1 MEKRLFRTLK
11 IVAIICAIILLI
23 ECIYIMFFIDK
34 KSIYFDGI
42 NSVVSND
49 KFLVSVGSNNNNV
62 NYYEKAKVTR
72 YNSKKEKS
80 FEKIYNKGFNGVY
93 FDVLIDESENIIAV
107 GSYEKDEK
115 EFKNRNRTALIVKY
129 DKAGNI
135 IYENDFQLLG
145 NSKFTSVYEV
155 EDGYIV
161 AGQTIYDNMTVG
173 LSEDGGGIIVKYN
186 KNLDIVWIENYGDNK
201 AGVFND
207 ILVHNDYI
215 YAVGLSSPTVGVV
228 AKYNLEG
235 ELQKSYEYKDSDG
248 LGFSGLAYK
257 NSQLFVCGGKIN
269 RDNNDSNG
277 VIALF
282 SKNLE
287 LKEEVEFDGN
297 GYDRFNQLIID
308 EDDNIVVVG
317 TIATIDKNEEE
328 KNANAFNHDGVI
340 AKYDDDLDKIKE
352 LTYGDE
358 RDDYFTSIIDY
369 DGNYLVSGYSSYEDG
384 SYLSKF
390 IKYSYALKV
399 LGVE

>member
-1 MEKRLFRTLK
+1 MEKKLFRILK
-11 IVAIICAIILLI
+11 IVAVICAIILLI
-23 ECIYIMFFIDK
+23 EGFYIMFFLER

-49 KFLVSVGSNNNNV
+49 KYLVAVGSNNNNV

-93 FDVLIDESENIIAV
+93 FDVLIDSNANIVAV
-107 GSYEKDEK
+107 GSYEKDED
-115 EFKNRNRTALIVKY
+115 ELKNKNRTALIVKY
-129 DKAGNI
+129 DKDGNI

-155 EDGYIV
+155 DDGYIV
-161 AGQTIYDNMTVG
+161 VGQSIYDNMTVG
-173 LSEDGGGIIVKYN
+173 LSEDGGGIIIKYN
-186 KNLDIVWIENYGDNK
+186 KNLDIVWIQNYGENK
-201 AGVFND
+201 SGIFND
-207 ILVHNDYI
+207 VLVHGDHI

-228 AKYNLEG
+228 VKYSIDG
-235 ELQKSYEYKDSDG
+235 EFEEVYNYKESDG
-248 LGFSGLAYK
+248 LGFSGVAYE
-257 NSQLFVCGGKIN
+257 NGELFVCGGKID

-277 VIALF
+277 VIVSF

-287 LKEEVEFDGN
+287 LKDEVEFDGK

-308 EDDNIVVVG
+308 DDNNIVVVG
-317 TIATIDKNEEE
+317 TIAIIDKNKDE

-340 AKYDDDLDKIKE
+340 AKYDNNLEKIRE

-369 DGNYLVSGYSSYEDG
+369 NGNYLISGYSSYEDG

-390 IKYSYALKV
+390 IRYSYAFKV

>member
-1 MEKRLFRTLK
+1 MEKRIYKILK
-11 IVAIICAIILLI
+11 IVAVICAIVLFI
-23 ECIYIMFFIDK
+23 EGIYIMFFLEK

-49 KFLVSVGSNNNNV
+49 KYLVSVGSNNNNV

-72 YNSKKEKS
+72 YNSKKEKV

-93 FDVLIDESENIIAV
+93 FDVLVDESDNIIAV
-107 GSYEKDEK
+107 GSYEKDEDD
-115 EFKNRNRTALIVKY
+115 FKNNNRTSLIVKY
-129 DKAGNI
+129 DKSGNI

-155 EDGYIV
+155 EDGYV
-161 AGQTIYDNMTVG
+161 VVGQTIYDNMTVG

-186 KNLDIVWIENYGDNK
+186 KNLDIVWMRNYGDNK
-201 AGVFND
+201 SGVFND
-207 ILVHNDYI
+207 VLVHRDYI

-228 AKYNLEG
+228 AKYNIDG
-235 ELQKSYEYKDSDG
+235 ELLDVYEYQDTDG
-248 LGFSGLAYK
+248 LGFSGVSYY
-257 NSQLFVCGGKIN
+257 NSHIFVCGGKIN
-269 RDNNDSNG
+269 RETSDSNG
-277 VIALF
+277 IIVSFTKDL
-282 SKNLE
+282 KLE
-287 LKEEVEFDGN
+287 KEVEFNGN

-308 EDDNIVVVG
+308 GDDNIVVVG
-317 TIATIDKNEEE
+317 TVALIDKNKDE

-340 AKYDDDLDKIKE
+340 AKYDHNLEKIKE

-369 DGNYLVSGYSSYEDG
+369 DGNYLISGYSSYEDG

-390 IKYSYALKV
+390 IKYSYAFKV